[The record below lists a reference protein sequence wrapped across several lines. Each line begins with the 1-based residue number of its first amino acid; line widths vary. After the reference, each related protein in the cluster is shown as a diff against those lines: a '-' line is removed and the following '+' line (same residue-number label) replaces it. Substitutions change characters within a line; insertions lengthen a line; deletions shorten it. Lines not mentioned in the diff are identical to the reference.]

1 LHSDAQLA
9 DDGDGAGGPVSARAW
24 MVTLPYWF
32 IVLLGLPTPLLWLRV
47 TRRRRDTPVP

>member
-1 LHSDAQLA
+1 
-9 DDGDGAGGPVSARAW
+9 

-32 IVLLGLPTPLLWLRV
+32 IVLLGLPMPLLWLRV